1 MKSLGVLKF
10 SNKDSQNI
18 LLLELAKKEKLDGS
32 VYQHLL
38 SSGFLYSVPIQYN
51 EKKQMVRYDLSG
63 LISLK
68 VRLGSAITID
78 EFYLLL
84 ANLYH
89 SFLELV
95 NNLGVHPSLLDWS
108 SDLIFLDV
116 KGNIYFTVY
125 PLVTKTVEGSGY
137 YYLVKTLITKAKPFQ
152 SVDNQGLERLRGFLQ
167 AVEAGASDS
176 ESFIYNLGLESL
188 KYKSENLG
196 DYQSPQLKLILE
208 GVESIEEELK
218 PEVITEVVG
227 GVELDL
233 THLDTEMLERT
244 GLLDVSSDDDLEH
257 TTMLEGDESQVAH
270 SIGYL
275 LRSNGDSFE
284 LDSRS
289 GLDTW
294 VFGKRPKFVSSAEFG
309 FPLSDNKFI
318 SGTHFRVIYEEDE
331 DRFYVEDL
339 GSTNGTWLK
348 DSTSQ
353 TSTWLD
359 SERLSLGKPMIIKN
373 GDTIRI
379 AKEEVQFKV
388 KEV

>member
-1 MKSLGVLKF
+1 MGTVKF

-18 LLLELAKKEKLDGS
+18 LLLELSKKEKLDGS
-32 VYQHLL
+32 VYQQLL

-51 EKKQMVRYDLSG
+51 EKKQMVRYDLTG

-108 SDLIFLDV
+108 PDLIFLDV
-116 KGNIYFTVY
+116 KGNVYFTVY

-137 YYLVKTLITKAKPFQ
+137 YHLVKTLITKAKPFQ
-152 SVDNQGLERLRGFLQ
+152 SVDNQGLERLRGFLH
-167 AVEAGASDS
+167 AVETGTSDS
-176 ESFIYNLGLESL
+176 DSFIYNLGLESL
-188 KYKSENLG
+188 RYKSENLG

-233 THLDTEMLERT
+233 THLDTEMMERT
-244 GLLDVSSDDDLEH
+244 GLLDTSSDDLEH

-289 GLDTW
+289 GVDTW
-294 VFGKRPKFVSSAEFG
+294 VFGKRPKFVSSAELG

-379 AKEEVQFKV
+379 AKEEVTFRV

>member
-1 MKSLGVLKF
+1 MGTLKF

-18 LLLELAKKEKLDGS
+18 LLLELSKKEKLEGS

-108 SDLIFLDV
+108 PDLIFLDV

-125 PLVTKTVEGSGY
+125 PLVTKTIEGSGY
-137 YYLVKTLITKAKPFQ
+137 FHLVKTLITKAKPFQ
-152 SVDNQGLERLRGFLQ
+152 SVDNQGLERLRGFLH
-167 AVEAGASDS
+167 AVETGTSDS
-176 ESFIYNLGLESL
+176 DSFIYNLGLESL
-188 KYKSENLG
+188 RYKSENLG

-289 GLDTW
+289 GVDTW

-318 SGTHFRVIYEEDE
+318 SGTHFRLIYEEDE

>member
-1 MKSLGVLKF
+1 MGTVKF

-18 LLLELAKKEKLDGS
+18 LLLELSKKEKLDGS
-32 VYQHLL
+32 VYQQLL

-51 EKKQMVRYDLSG
+51 EKKQMVRYDLTG

-108 SDLIFLDV
+108 PDLIFLDV

-137 YYLVKTLITKAKPFQ
+137 YHLVKTLITKAKPFQ

-208 GVESIEEELK
+208 GIESIEEELK

-233 THLDTEMLERT
+233 THLDTEMMERT
-244 GLLDVSSDDDLEH
+244 GLLDTSSDDDLEH

-289 GLDTW
+289 GVDTW
-294 VFGKRPKFVSSAEFG
+294 VFGKRPKFVSSAELG

-373 GDTIRI
+373 GDTVRI

>member
-1 MKSLGVLKF
+1 MGTVKF

-18 LLLELAKKEKLDGS
+18 LLLELSKKEKLDGS
-32 VYQHLL
+32 VYQQLL

-51 EKKQMVRYDLSG
+51 EKKQMVRYDLTG

-108 SDLIFLDV
+108 PDLIFLDV
-116 KGNIYFTVY
+116 KGNVYFTVY

-137 YYLVKTLITKAKPFQ
+137 YHLVKTLITKAKPFQ

-176 ESFIYNLGLESL
+176 DSFIYNLGLESL

-208 GVESIEEELK
+208 GIESIEEELK

-233 THLDTEMLERT
+233 THLDTEMMERT
-244 GLLDVSSDDDLEH
+244 GLLDTSSDDDLEH

-289 GLDTW
+289 GVDTW
-294 VFGKRPKFVSSAEFG
+294 VFGKRPKFISSAELG

>member
-1 MKSLGVLKF
+1 MGTLKF
-10 SNKDSQNI
+10 SNKDSQNM
-18 LLLELAKKEKLDGS
+18 LLLELSKKEKLDGS
-32 VYQHLL
+32 VYQQLL

-51 EKKQMVRYDLSG
+51 EKKRAVRYDLTG

-84 ANLYH
+84 ANLYR

-95 NNLGVHPSLLDWS
+95 NTLGVHPSLLDWTP
-108 SDLIFLDV
+108 DLIFLDV

-125 PLVTKTVEGSGY
+125 PLVQKTVEGNGFYS
-137 YYLVKTLITKAKPFQ
+137 LVKLLITKVKPFQ

-167 AVEAGASDS
+167 AVETGSSDGAS
-176 ESFIYNLGLESL
+176 FVYNLGLESL
-188 KYKSENLG
+188 KYKSEHLL

-208 GVESIEEELK
+208 GIESIEEELK

-227 GVELDL
+227 GIELDL
-233 THLDTEMLERT
+233 THLDTEMMERT
-244 GLLDVSSDDDLEH
+244 GLLDDSSDDDIEH

-289 GLDTW
+289 GVDTW
-294 VFGKRPKFVSSAEFG
+294 VFGKRPKFVSSAELG

-318 SGTHFRVIYEEDE
+318 SGTHFRMIYEEDE

>member
-1 MKSLGVLKF
+1 M
-10 SNKDSQNI
+10 
-18 LLLELAKKEKLDGS
+18 LLLELSKREKLDGS
-32 VYQHLL
+32 IYQQLL

-51 EKKQMVRYDLSG
+51 EKKQMIRYDLTG

-108 SDLIFLDV
+108 PDLIFLDV
-116 KGNIYFTVY
+116 KGNIYFTGY
-125 PLVTKTVEGSGY
+125 PLVTKTVEGIGY
-137 YYLVKTLITKAKPFQ
+137 YHLVKTLITKAKPFQ

-167 AVEAGASDS
+167 AVETGASDS
-176 ESFIYNLGLESL
+176 DSFIYNLGLESL

-196 DYQSPQLKLILE
+196 DYHSPQLKLILE

-289 GLDTW
+289 GVDTW

-359 SERLSLGKPMIIKN
+359 SERLSLGKPKIIKN

>member
-1 MKSLGVLKF
+1 MGTVKF

-18 LLLELAKKEKLDGS
+18 LLLELSKKEKLDGS
-32 VYQHLL
+32 VYQQLL

-51 EKKQMVRYDLSG
+51 EKKQMVRYDLTG

-108 SDLIFLDV
+108 PDLIFLDV
-116 KGNIYFTVY
+116 KGSIYFTVY

-137 YYLVKTLITKAKPFQ
+137 YHLVKTLIIKAKPFQ

-167 AVEAGASDS
+167 AVEAGVSDS

-196 DYQSPQLKLILE
+196 DYHSPQLKLILE
-208 GVESIEEELK
+208 GIESIEEELK

-233 THLDTEMLERT
+233 THLDTEMMERT
-244 GLLDVSSDDDLEH
+244 GLLDTSSDDDLEH

-289 GLDTW
+289 GVDTW

>member
-1 MKSLGVLKF
+1 MGTVKF

-18 LLLELAKKEKLDGS
+18 LLLELSKKEKLDGS
-32 VYQHLL
+32 VYQQLL

-108 SDLIFLDV
+108 PDLIFLDV

-125 PLVTKTVEGSGY
+125 PLVTKTVEGGGY
-137 YYLVKTLITKAKPFQ
+137 FHLVKTLITKAKPFQ

-167 AVEAGASDS
+167 AVETGASDS

-196 DYQSPQLKLILE
+196 DYHSPQLKLILE

-289 GLDTW
+289 GVDTW
-294 VFGKRPKFVSSAEFG
+294 VFGKRPKFVSSAELG

-318 SGTHFRVIYEEDE
+318 SGTHFRMIYEEDE

>member
-1 MKSLGVLKF
+1 MGTVKF

-18 LLLELAKKEKLDGS
+18 LLLELSKKEKLDGS
-32 VYQHLL
+32 VYQQLL

-51 EKKQMVRYDLSG
+51 EKKQMVRYDLTG

-108 SDLIFLDV
+108 PDLIFLDV
-116 KGNIYFTVY
+116 KGNVYFTVY

-137 YYLVKTLITKAKPFQ
+137 YHLVKTLITKAKPFQ

-176 ESFIYNLGLESL
+176 DSFIYNLGLESL

-208 GVESIEEELK
+208 GIESIEEELK

-233 THLDTEMLERT
+233 SHLDTEMMERT
-244 GLLDVSSDDDLEH
+244 GLLDTSSDDDLEH

-289 GLDTW
+289 GVDTW
-294 VFGKRPKFVSSAEFG
+294 VFGKRPKFISSAELG

>member
-1 MKSLGVLKF
+1 MGTLKF

-18 LLLELAKKEKLDGS
+18 LLLELSKKEKLEGS

-108 SDLIFLDV
+108 PDLIFLDV

-125 PLVTKTVEGSGY
+125 PLVTKTIEGSGY
-137 YYLVKTLITKAKPFQ
+137 FHLVKTLITKAKPFQ
-152 SVDNQGLERLRGFLQ
+152 SVDNQGLERLRGFLH
-167 AVEAGASDS
+167 AVETGTSDS
-176 ESFIYNLGLESL
+176 GSFIYNLGLESL
-188 KYKSENLG
+188 RYKSENLG

-289 GLDTW
+289 GVDTW

-318 SGTHFRVIYEEDE
+318 SGTHFRLIYEEDE

>member
-1 MKSLGVLKF
+1 MGTLKF

-18 LLLELAKKEKLDGS
+18 LLLELSKKEKLEGS

-108 SDLIFLDV
+108 PDLIFLDV

-137 YYLVKTLITKAKPFQ
+137 FHLVKTLITKAKPFQ

-167 AVEAGASDS
+167 AVETGASDS

-208 GVESIEEELK
+208 GIESIEEELK

-233 THLDTEMLERT
+233 THLDTEMMERT
-244 GLLDVSSDDDLEH
+244 GLLDTSSDDDLEH

-289 GLDTW
+289 GVDTW
-294 VFGKRPKFVSSAEFG
+294 VFGKRPKFISSAELG

>member
-1 MKSLGVLKF
+1 MGTVKF

-18 LLLELAKKEKLDGS
+18 LLLELSKKEKLDGS
-32 VYQHLL
+32 VYQQLL

-51 EKKQMVRYDLSG
+51 EKKQMVRYDLTG

-108 SDLIFLDV
+108 PDLIFLDV
-116 KGNIYFTVY
+116 KGNVYFTVY

-137 YYLVKTLITKAKPFQ
+137 YHLVKTLITKAKPFQ

-176 ESFIYNLGLESL
+176 DSFIYNLGLESL
-188 KYKSENLG
+188 KYKSKNLG

-208 GVESIEEELK
+208 GIESIEEELK

-233 THLDTEMLERT
+233 THLDTEMMERT
-244 GLLDVSSDDDLEH
+244 GLLDTSSDDDLEH

-289 GLDTW
+289 GVDTW
-294 VFGKRPKFVSSAEFG
+294 VFGKRPKFISSAELG

>member
-32 VYQHLL
+32 VYQQLL

-108 SDLIFLDV
+108 PDLIFLDV
-116 KGNIYFTVY
+116 KGNVYFTVY

-137 YYLVKTLITKAKPFQ
+137 FHLVKTLITKAKPFQ

-167 AVEAGASDS
+167 AVETGASDS

-208 GVESIEEELK
+208 GIESIEEELK

-233 THLDTEMLERT
+233 THLDTEMMERT
-244 GLLDVSSDDDLEH
+244 GLLDTSSDDDLEH

-289 GLDTW
+289 GVDTW
-294 VFGKRPKFVSSAEFG
+294 VFGKRPKFISSAELG

>member
-1 MKSLGVLKF
+1 MGSLKF
-10 SNKDSQNI
+10 SSKDTQNM
-18 LLLELAKKEKLDGS
+18 LLLEMSKKEKLDGN
-32 VYQHLL
+32 VYQQLL

-51 EKKQMVRYDLSG
+51 EKKRAIRYDLTG

-84 ANLYH
+84 ANLYR

-95 NNLGVHPSLLDWS
+95 NTLGVHPSLLDWTP
-108 SDLIFLDV
+108 DLIFLDI
-116 KGNIYFTVY
+116 KGNVYFTVY
-125 PLVTKTVEGSGY
+125 PLNLKTVEGNGFY
-137 YYLVKTLITKAKPFQ
+137 QLVKLLITKAKPFQ
-152 SVDNQGLERLRGFLQ
+152 SVDNQGLERLKGFLQ
-167 AVEAGASDS
+167 AVETGSSDGAS
-176 ESFIYNLGLESL
+176 FVYNLGLESL
-188 KYKSENLG
+188 RYKSENLL

-208 GVESIEEELK
+208 GIESIEEELK

-227 GVELDL
+227 GIELDL
-233 THLDTEMLERT
+233 THLDTEMMERT
-244 GLLDVSSDDDLEH
+244 GLLDDSSDDDIEH
-257 TTMLEGDESQVAH
+257 TTMLEGVEDQTRH

-289 GLDTW
+289 GVDTW

>member
-1 MKSLGVLKF
+1 MGTVKF

-18 LLLELAKKEKLDGS
+18 LLLELSKKEKLDGS
-32 VYQHLL
+32 VYQQLL

-51 EKKQMVRYDLSG
+51 EKKQMVRYDLTG

-68 VRLGSAITID
+68 VRLGSAITVD

-84 ANLYH
+84 ANLYQ

-108 SDLIFLDV
+108 PDLIFLDV
-116 KGNIYFTVY
+116 KGNVYFTVY

-137 YYLVKTLITKAKPFQ
+137 YHLVKTLITKAKPFQ

-176 ESFIYNLGLESL
+176 DSFIYNLGLESL

-208 GVESIEEELK
+208 GIESIEEELK

-289 GLDTW
+289 GVDTW

>member
-1 MKSLGVLKF
+1 MGTLKF

-18 LLLELAKKEKLDGS
+18 LLLELSKKEKLEGS
-32 VYQHLL
+32 VYQQLL

-108 SDLIFLDV
+108 PDLIFLDV

-125 PLVTKTVEGSGY
+125 PLVTKTVEGNGY
-137 YYLVKTLITKAKPFQ
+137 FHLVKTLITKAKPFQ

-208 GVESIEEELK
+208 GIESIEEELK

-233 THLDTEMLERT
+233 THLDTEMMERT
-244 GLLDVSSDDDLEH
+244 GLLDTSSDDDLEH
-257 TTMLEGDESQVAH
+257 TTMLEGDEGQVAH

-289 GLDTW
+289 GVDTW

>member
-1 MKSLGVLKF
+1 MGTLKF

-18 LLLELAKKEKLDGS
+18 LLLELSKKEKLEGS
-32 VYQHLL
+32 VYQQLL

-51 EKKQMVRYDLSG
+51 EKKQMVRYDLTG

-95 NNLGVHPSLLDWS
+95 NNLGIHPSLLDWS
-108 SDLIFLDV
+108 PDLIFLDV

-137 YYLVKTLITKAKPFQ
+137 FHLVKTLITKAKPFQ

-167 AVEAGASDS
+167 AVETGTSDS
-176 ESFIYNLGLESL
+176 DSFIYNLGLESL
-188 KYKSENLG
+188 RYKSENLG

-233 THLDTEMLERT
+233 THLDTEMMERT
-244 GLLDVSSDDDLEH
+244 GLLDTSSDDDLEH

-289 GLDTW
+289 GVDTW